1 MELHTNL
8 EKKLPLWFLRKVDQT
23 SVVVYPNRPRCGKIL
38 VSTRGQR
45 ESWGTTR
52 RPFVAFEPR
61 CLWETSHC
69 GLKQMRD
76 GEAGAEGAR
85 GTPVGGA
92 PQRYLRAR
100 PLREQTGGRAGDT
113 MKVSWCRFTLFL
125 PITCHA
131 RLQWGVSDVPRLQH
145 VRNELALCARPG
157 APPSRHPCGGRGRK
171 PHPHLG
177 ECPGQDV
184 GLGTRP
190 RLALR
195 FWSVPGSAISPPGWP
210 VQVAVFSCLGSSFLV
225 ISHLPLTLSEISPRV
240 IQSCWIMVQNSFREI
255 TTHPV

>member
-76 GEAGAEGAR
+76 GEAGAVGAR

-113 MKVSWCRFTLFL
+113 MKVSFIRCRFTLFL

-157 APPSRHPCGGRGRK
+157 APPSDTPAGEERESRILTSANARGRMSALAPAPASPSASGQSQARPSHRLGGLCK
-171 PHPHLG
+171 WPSSPAWAPHS
-177 ECPGQDV
+177 
-184 GLGTRP
+184 
-190 RLALR
+190 
-195 FWSVPGSAISPPGWP
+195 WSFHI
-210 VQVAVFSCLGSSFLV
+210 CL
-225 ISHLPLTLSEISPRV
+225 
-240 IQSCWIMVQNSFREI
+240 
-255 TTHPV
+255 